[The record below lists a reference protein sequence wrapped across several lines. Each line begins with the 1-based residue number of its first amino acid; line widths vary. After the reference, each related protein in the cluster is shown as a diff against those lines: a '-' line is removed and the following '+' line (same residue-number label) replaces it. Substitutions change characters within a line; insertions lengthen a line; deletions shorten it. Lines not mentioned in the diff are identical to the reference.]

1 MNNEI
6 LSKVDEIVSY
16 IENSSTYK
24 DYLLLKEKLSNN
36 EEIKDIIDLIKS
48 KQKELVKK
56 EYNKEDVSLLNE
68 ELKSL
73 EDKLNE
79 YPLYVDYIN
88 KQDELN
94 EVFGIIKEKIEKS
107 IDMNLE

>member
-56 EYNKEDVSLLNE
+56 EYNKEDISLLNE